1 MEASAR
7 DVAFDQRIEQICI
20 STSHG
25 FSAYDYVSGVILYEA
40 RFSVGGTEHVA
51 LLSDSNL
58 VAASGDGT
66 EGGYK
71 TSTVILWNTNQKM
84 NKVIREIEHSSPV
97 LKIFFNTDAL
107 VVVQQDEISFYNTA
121 NFHEYHKLTNPTKT
135 ADCMSLVQTTSAS
148 LMTVPSAD
156 GQRLDI
162 IDFHDPSY
170 PLCSINIPCS
180 DISFAALDRQG
191 ELIAMAVDGGK
202 SINLWSLKKKQIIA
216 KYKRGAWSAKVTG
229 IVFDH
234 LSNYF
239 LMTTKRGTMHVFQVP
254 AQTGGKLQAM
264 RSKYTLDMPKGI
276 DFTCQFDVAGYII
289 TCITSTGLFKKV
301 RLDIEKEEIVSI
313 EEEKKLDL

>member
-1 MEASAR
+1 MEASVR
-7 DVAFDQRIEQICI
+7 NVAFDQRIEQICI
-20 STSHG
+20 STSKG
-25 FSAYDYVSGVILYEA
+25 FAAYDYVSGVILYEA
-40 RFSVGGTEHVA
+40 RFSKGGADQVA

-66 EGGYK
+66 EDGYK
-71 TSTVILWNTNQKM
+71 TSTVILWDTNQNM

-107 VVVQQDEISFYNTA
+107 VVVQQNEISFYNTA
-121 NFHEYHKLTNPTKT
+121 NFLEYHKLPNPTHS

-170 PLCSINIPCS
+170 PLCSINVSCS
-180 DISFAALDRQG
+180 DISYAALDRQG
-191 ELIAMAVDGGK
+191 ELIAMGVDGGK
-202 SINLWSLKKKQIIA
+202 SVNLWSLKKKQIIA

-254 AQTGGKLQAM
+254 AQTGGKLQTM
-264 RSKYTLDMPKGI
+264 RSKYTLDMPKGV

-289 TCITSTGLFKKV
+289 TCITSAGQFKKV
-301 RLDIEKEEIVSI
+301 RLDIEKEEIVAI
-313 EEEKKLDL
+313 EGEKKLDL